1 MSIKDE
7 DKKRQDDPKP
17 MLHFGVYLVAGFYFM
32 MFSILC
38 TLSLF
43 YNGTLPFSLPEF
55 IDPDE
60 SYTIFKRRLT
70 DECYPEA
77 YDPEANV
84 IWPVLGVMYI
94 FIALAIVCDEFFV
107 PALEVI
113 AEKMK
118 ITPDVA
124 GATLMAAGGS
134 APELFTNIFA
144 TFEESDAGFGTII
157 GSAVFNI
164 LFVIGMCAMFSKEC
178 LQLTWWPL
186 ARDCIFYTM
195 GLILLALFIGTRT
208 RNKIELW
215 EALVLFLMYFLYIF
229 LMYNNQNLKA
239 WISDKFGVDF
249 GLDTMLTIP
258 QGDTRENYGS
268 ISISEENTI
277 KSQFTSMIG
286 LHLSKKETNF
296 RVPGTFRVGIQSLLL
311 SDDKYKSW
319 VSTRAVLD
327 MAGDVKETFDYLD
340 KNNDQKLDIN
350 ELSNLLKGIDLPVEE
365 EQLATLM
372 EELDKNKDGKV
383 DFAEFTSWYI
393 GSEERIKRDIMNLFN
408 KYDKDRNGSLEKS
421 EVIALLEETNK
432 MKPKEI
438 QEVVKELFIDQDR
451 KGVDKDQFYI

>member
-178 LQLTWWPL
+178 LQLTW
-186 ARDCIFYTM
+186 
-195 GLILLALFIGTRT
+195 
-208 RNKIELW
+208 
-215 EALVLFLMYFLYIF
+215 
-229 LMYNNQNLKA
+229 
-239 WISDKFGVDF
+239 
-249 GLDTMLTIP
+249 
-258 QGDTRENYGS
+258 
-268 ISISEENTI
+268 
-277 KSQFTSMIG
+277 
-286 LHLSKKETNF
+286 
-296 RVPGTFRVGIQSLLL
+296 
-311 SDDKYKSW
+311 
-319 VSTRAVLD
+319 
-327 MAGDVKETFDYLD
+327 
-340 KNNDQKLDIN
+340 
-350 ELSNLLKGIDLPVEE
+350 
-365 EQLATLM
+365 
-372 EELDKNKDGKV
+372 
-383 DFAEFTSWYI
+383 
-393 GSEERIKRDIMNLFN
+393 
-408 KYDKDRNGSLEKS
+408 
-421 EVIALLEETNK
+421 
-432 MKPKEI
+432 
-438 QEVVKELFIDQDR
+438 
-451 KGVDKDQFYI
+451 

>member
-1 MSIKDE
+1 
-7 DKKRQDDPKP
+7 
-17 MLHFGVYLVAGFYFM
+17 
-32 MFSILC
+32 
-38 TLSLF
+38 
-43 YNGTLPFSLPEF
+43 
-55 IDPDE
+55 
-60 SYTIFKRRLT
+60 
-70 DECYPEA
+70 
-77 YDPEANV
+77 
-84 IWPVLGVMYI
+84 
-94 FIALAIVCDEFFV
+94 
-107 PALEVI
+107 
-113 AEKMK
+113 
-118 ITPDVA
+118 
-124 GATLMAAGGS
+124 
-134 APELFTNIFA
+134 
-144 TFEESDAGFGTII
+144 
-157 GSAVFNI
+157 
-164 LFVIGMCAMFSKEC
+164 
-178 LQLTWWPL
+178 
-186 ARDCIFYTM
+186 
-195 GLILLALFIGTRT
+195 
-208 RNKIELW
+208 
-215 EALVLFLMYFLYIF
+215 
-229 LMYNNQNLKA
+229 MYNNQNLKA